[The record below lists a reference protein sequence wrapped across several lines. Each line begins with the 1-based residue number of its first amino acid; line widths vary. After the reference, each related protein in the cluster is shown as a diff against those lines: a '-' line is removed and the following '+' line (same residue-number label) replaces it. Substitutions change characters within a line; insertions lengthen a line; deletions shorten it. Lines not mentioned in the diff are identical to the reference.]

1 MNWFVKLHLII
12 THSVRHLERMPP
24 VSGREGCPG
33 CHPERSE
40 GSRSPDAEIL
50 RCAQDDSPYLQMS
63 IILSSEVTF
72 FVKEG
77 IFLLREI

>member
-1 MNWFVKLHLII
+1 
-12 THSVRHLERMPP
+12 MPP

-40 GSRSPDAEIL
+40 GSLRPASGIL
-50 RCAQDDSPYLQMS
+50 SAAKDDSPYLQMS